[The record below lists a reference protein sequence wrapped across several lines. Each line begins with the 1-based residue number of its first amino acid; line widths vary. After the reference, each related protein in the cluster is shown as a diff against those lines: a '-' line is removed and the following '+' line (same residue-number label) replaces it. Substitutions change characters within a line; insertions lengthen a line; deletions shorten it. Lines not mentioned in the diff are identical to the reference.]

1 MPYILKEYLKNVIRN
16 LHNYMNFSDSSKFG
30 YQPGTT
36 YEYDYDVDTTTLIQG
51 ASEGMSG
58 LKMTA
63 KVQVEVLSK
72 CDLVLKVKN
81 VQLHERNPESPQN
94 LILSAM
100 SGEFSQQLEEN
111 SLWFSFQD
119 GRIESLCPAESEKSW
134 VLNIKR
140 GILSMIQNT
149 MEDLQADQKVR
160 EVSEHGFS
168 QIISVLFYS
177 LFKTLEKKML
187 IENVYLRRT

>member
-72 CDLVLKVKN
+72 CDFVLKVKN

-111 SLWFSFQD
+111 SLRFSFQD

-160 EVSEHGFS
+160 EVSEHYFS
-168 QIISVLFYS
+168 KIISVQFFS
-177 LFKTLEKKML
+177 
-187 IENVYLRRT
+187 

>member
-1 MPYILKEYLKNVIRN
+1 MLYFFERIPQKRHEYLTK
-16 LHNYMNFSDSSKFG
+16 LHEFSDSSKFG

-111 SLWFSFQD
+111 SLRFSFQD
-119 GRIESLCPAESEKSW
+119 GRIESLCPSESEKSW

-160 EVSEHGFS
+160 EVS
-168 QIISVLFYS
+168 
-177 LFKTLEKKML
+177 
-187 IENVYLRRT
+187 

>member
-16 LHNYMNFSDSSKFG
+16 LQNYMNFSDSNKFG

-111 SLWFSFQD
+111 SLRFSFQD

-160 EVSEHGFS
+160 EVSEHYFS
-168 QIISVLFYS
+168 KMISVQFYS
-177 LFKTLEKKML
+177 LLKTLERKML